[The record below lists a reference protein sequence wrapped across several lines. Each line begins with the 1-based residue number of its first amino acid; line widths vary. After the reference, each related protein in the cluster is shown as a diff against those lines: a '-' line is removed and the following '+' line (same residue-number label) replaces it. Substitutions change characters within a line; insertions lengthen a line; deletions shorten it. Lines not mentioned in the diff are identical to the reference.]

1 MRISEIVDRM
11 AEIRQEKAALTS
23 EYDKL
28 QAQLQILA
36 ECDLTDTKF
45 KSVSYPGTNGN
56 TATVT
61 TSDTVSVIAG
71 ELLQKIF
78 GSVYPSMVE
87 QKTTYTLKAP
97 AKRILSSIWHREYC
111 KGSVAGIIGGLSCD
125 DKAKKVLLKK
135 LKGIN
140 FDKDK
145 ENLINYAG
153 LSEAD
158 ASDAAYLINEAAAWE
173 NMCTFIKVNNDGR
186 INDEILA
193 DVITK
198 VNSAVNVS
206 REIKTK
212 ITVGGEDN
220 ENANTDK

>member
-1 MRISEIVDRM
+1 MKIHEIVDRM
-11 AEIRQEKAALTS
+11 AEIKQEKKALTA
-23 EYDKL
+23 ENDRL
-28 QAQLQILA
+28 QAQLQVLA
-36 ECDLTDTKF
+36 ECDLTDTKI
-45 KSVSYPGTNGN
+45 KSIGYSGTNGN

-71 ELLQKIF
+71 ELLSQIF

-97 AKRILSSIWHREYC
+97 AKRILSAIWHREYC
-111 KGSVAGIIGGLSCD
+111 EGSVSEIVGGLNCD
-125 DKAKKVLLKK
+125 EKAKKVLLKK

-145 ENLINYAG
+145 ENLMNYAG

-158 ASDAAYLINEAAAWE
+158 ASDTAYLINEAAAWE
-173 NMCTFIKVNNDGR
+173 NICTFVKVNNDGR
-186 INDEILA
+186 INYEILA

-206 REIKTK
+206 RGIKTEV
-212 ITVGGEDN
+212 TVGGEEDIN
-220 ENANTDK
+220 GNA

>member
-1 MRISEIVDRM
+1 MKISEIVDRM
-11 AEIRQEKAALTS
+11 AEIKQKKKALTA

-36 ECDLTDTKF
+36 ECDLTDTKI
-45 KSVSYPGTNGN
+45 KSMGYSGTNGN

-71 ELLQKIF
+71 ELLSQIF

-97 AKRILSSIWHREYC
+97 AKRILSAIWHKEYC
-111 KGSVAGIIGGLSCD
+111 EGSVAEIVGGLNCD
-125 DKAKKVLLKK
+125 EKAKKVLLKK

-145 ENLINYAG
+145 ENLMNYAG

-158 ASDAAYLINEAAAWE
+158 ASDTAYLINEAAAWE
-173 NMCTFIKVNNDGR
+173 QICTFVKVNNDGR

-206 REIKTK
+206 RGIKTEV
-212 ITVGGEDN
+212 TVGGEIDN
-220 ENANTDK
+220 EST

>member
-1 MRISEIVDRM
+1 MKIYEIVDRM
-11 AEIRQEKAALTS
+11 AEIKQEKKVLTA

-28 QAQLQILA
+28 QAQLQVLA
-36 ECDLTDTKF
+36 ECDLTDTKI
-45 KSVSYPGTNGN
+45 KSVGYSGTNGN
-56 TATVT
+56 TAMVT
-61 TSDTVSVIAG
+61 TSDTISVIAG
-71 ELLQKIF
+71 ELLSQIF

-87 QKTTYTLKAP
+87 QKITYTLKAP
-97 AKRILSSIWHREYC
+97 AKRILSAIWHREYC
-111 KGSVAGIIGGLSCD
+111 EGSVAEIIGGLSCD
-125 DKAKKVLLKK
+125 NKAKKVLLKK

-158 ASDAAYLINEAAAWE
+158 ASDTAYLINEAAAWE
-173 NMCTFIKVNNDGR
+173 NICTFIKVNNDGR

-206 REIKTK
+206 RGIKTEIK
-212 ITVGGEDN
+212 VGCE
-220 ENANTDK
+220 EEL

>member
-1 MRISEIVDRM
+1 MKISEIVDRM
-11 AEIRQEKAALTS
+11 AEIRQEKTALTA

-97 AKRILSSIWHREYC
+97 AKRILSAIWHREYC
-111 KGSVAGIIGGLSCD
+111 KDSVAGIVGGLSCD

-158 ASDAAYLINEAAAWE
+158 ASDTAYLINEAAAWE

-186 INDEILA
+186 INEDILN
-193 DVITK
+193 DIITK

-206 REIKTK
+206 REVKTK
-212 ITVGGEDN
+212 ITVGGEDD
-220 ENANTDK
+220 E

>member
-1 MRISEIVDRM
+1 MKISEIVDRM
-11 AEIRQEKAALTS
+11 AEIKQDKQALTA

-36 ECDLTDTKF
+36 ECDLTDTKI
-45 KSVSYPGTNGN
+45 KSVGYSGTNGN

-61 TSDTVSVIAG
+61 TSDTVSVVAG
-71 ELLQKIF
+71 ELLPKIF

-87 QKTTYTLKAP
+87 QKITYNLKAP
-97 AKRILSSIWHREYC
+97 AKRILSAIWHREYC
-111 KGSVAGIIGGLSCD
+111 EGSVTEIIGSLNCN

-135 LKGIN
+135 LKGIT

-145 ENLINYAG
+145 ENLMNYAG
-153 LSEAD
+153 LSEVD

-173 NMCTFIKVNNDGR
+173 QICTFIKVNNGGR
-186 INDEILA
+186 INEDILN
-193 DVITK
+193 DIITK

-206 REIKTK
+206 RGIKTE
-212 ITVGGEDN
+212 ITVGGEC
-220 ENANTDK
+220 

>member
-1 MRISEIVDRM
+1 MKISEIVDRM
-11 AEIRQEKAALTS
+11 AEIKQKKKALTA

-36 ECDLTDTKF
+36 ECDLTDTKI
-45 KSVSYPGTNGN
+45 KSMGYSGTNGN

-71 ELLQKIF
+71 ELLSQIF

-97 AKRILSSIWHREYC
+97 AKRILSAIWHREYC
-111 KGSVAGIIGGLSCD
+111 EGSVAEIVGGLNCD
-125 DKAKKVLLKK
+125 EKAKKVLLKK

-145 ENLINYAG
+145 ENLMNYAG

-158 ASDAAYLINEAAAWE
+158 ASDTAYLINEAAAWE
-173 NMCTFIKVNNDGR
+173 QICTFVKVNNDGR

-206 REIKTK
+206 RGIKTEV
-212 ITVGGEDN
+212 TVGGEIDN
-220 ENANTDK
+220 EST

>member
-1 MRISEIVDRM
+1 MKIYEIVDRM
-11 AEIRQEKAALTS
+11 AEIKQDKQALTA

-28 QAQLQILA
+28 QAQLQIFA
-36 ECDLTDTKF
+36 ECDLTDTKI
-45 KSVSYPGTNGN
+45 KSVGYPGTNGN

-61 TSDTVSVIAG
+61 TSDTVSVVAG
-71 ELLQKIF
+71 ELLPKIF

-87 QKTTYTLKAP
+87 QKVTYTLKAP
-97 AKRILSSIWHREYC
+97 AKRILSAIWHREYC
-111 KGSVAGIIGGLSCD
+111 EGSVTEIIGSLNCD

-145 ENLINYAG
+145 ENLMNYAG
-153 LSEAD
+153 LSEVD

-173 NMCTFIKVNNDGR
+173 QICTFVKVNNGGR
-186 INDEILA
+186 INEDILN
-193 DVITK
+193 DIITK

-206 REIKTK
+206 RGIKTE
-212 ITVGGEDN
+212 ITVGGEC
-220 ENANTDK
+220 

>member
-1 MRISEIVDRM
+1 MKIHEIVDRM
-11 AEIRQEKAALTS
+11 AEIKQEKKTLTA

-28 QAQLQILA
+28 QAQLQVLA
-36 ECDLTDTKF
+36 ECDLTDTKI
-45 KSVSYPGTNGN
+45 KSVGYSGTNGN
-56 TATVT
+56 TAIVT

-71 ELLQKIF
+71 ELLAQIF

-87 QKTTYTLKAP
+87 QKITYTLKAP
-97 AKRILSSIWHREYC
+97 AKRILSAIWHREFC
-111 KGSVAGIIGGLSCD
+111 EGSVAEIVGGLNCD
-125 DKAKKVLLKK
+125 EKVKKVLLKK
-135 LKGIN
+135 IKGIN

-145 ENLINYAG
+145 ENLMNYAG

-158 ASDAAYLINEAAAWE
+158 ASDTAYLINEAAAWE
-173 NMCTFIKVNNDGR
+173 NICTFVKVNNDGK

-206 REIKTK
+206 RGIKTEIK
-212 ITVGGEDN
+212 VGGEAD
-220 ENANTDK
+220 D

>member
-1 MRISEIVDRM
+1 MSELSCSDG
-11 AEIRQEKAALTS
+11 
-23 EYDKL
+23 
-28 QAQLQILA
+28 QARLQILA

-97 AKRILSSIWHREYC
+97 AKRILSAIWHREYC
-111 KGSVAGIIGGLSCD
+111 EGSVAEIIGGLNCD

-158 ASDAAYLINEAAAWE
+158 ASDMAYLINEAAAWE
-173 NMCTFIKVNNDGR
+173 NICTFVKVNNDGQV
-186 INDEILA
+186 NDDILN
-193 DVITK
+193 DIITK
-198 VNSAVNVS
+198 VNAAVNVS
-206 REIKTK
+206 RGIKTEIK
-212 ITVGGEDN
+212 VGGED
-220 ENANTDK
+220 DD

>member
-1 MRISEIVDRM
+1 MEIFEIIDRM
-11 AEIRQEKAALTS
+11 AEIKQEKKALTA
-23 EYDKL
+23 ENDKL

-36 ECDLTDTKF
+36 ECDLTDTKI
-45 KSVSYPGTNGN
+45 KSVGYSGTNGN

-61 TSDTVSVIAG
+61 TSDTVSVVAG

-78 GSVYPSMVE
+78 GSVYPSMVSE
-87 QKTTYTLKAP
+87 KKTYTLREP
-97 AKRILSSIWHREYC
+97 AKRILSAIWHREYC
-111 KGSVAGIIGGLSCD
+111 KGSVAEIVGGLSCD

-153 LSEAD
+153 LSETES
-158 ASDAAYLINEAAAWE
+158 SDTAYLINEAAAWE
-173 NMCTFIKVNNDGR
+173 QICTFVKVNNDGK
-186 INDEILA
+186 ISDEILA

-206 REIKTK
+206 RGIKTEV
-212 ITVGGEDN
+212 TVGGETID
-220 ENANTDK
+220 ESA

>member
-1 MRISEIVDRM
+1 MEIFEIIDRM
-11 AEIRQEKAALTS
+11 VEIKQEKKALTA
-23 EYDKL
+23 ENDRL
-28 QAQLQILA
+28 QAQLQMIA
-36 ECDLTDTKF
+36 ECDLTDTKI
-45 KSVSYPGTNGN
+45 KSVGYLGTNGN

-61 TSDTVSVIAG
+61 TSDTVSVVAG

-78 GSVYPSMVE
+78 GSVYPSMVSE
-87 QKTTYTLKAP
+87 KKTYTLREP
-97 AKRILSSIWHREYC
+97 AKRILSAIWHREYC
-111 KGSVAGIIGGLSCD
+111 EGSIAEIVGGLNCD

-153 LSEAD
+153 LSESE
-158 ASDAAYLINEAAAWE
+158 ASDTAYLINEAAAWE
-173 NMCTFIKVNNDGR
+173 QICTFIKVNNDGR

-193 DVITK
+193 DVVTK

-212 ITVGGEDN
+212 ISVGGEDD
-220 ENANTDK
+220 E

>member
-1 MRISEIVDRM
+1 MNISEIVDRM
-11 AEIRQEKAALTS
+11 AEIRREKAALTS
-23 EYDKL
+23 ENDKL

-36 ECDLTDTKF
+36 ECDLTDTKI
-45 KSVSYPGTNGN
+45 KSVSYAGTNGN

-71 ELLQKIF
+71 EMLPQIF

-97 AKRILSSIWHREYC
+97 AKRILSAIWHREYC
-111 KGSVAGIIGGLSCD
+111 EGSVAEIIGSLNCD
-125 DKAKKVLLKK
+125 DKAKKVLMKK

-153 LSEAD
+153 LSEAES
-158 ASDAAYLINEAAAWE
+158 SDTAYLINEAAAWE
-173 NMCTFIKVNNDGR
+173 NICTFVKVNNDGQV
-186 INDEILA
+186 NDDILN

-198 VNSAVNVS
+198 VNAAVNVS
-206 REIKTK
+206 RGIKTEV
-212 ITVGGEDN
+212 TVGGEDN
-220 ENANTDK
+220 E